1 MSTADSPERDLPAIP
16 GPPPRLLV
24 IQAPYYRAVVEGMRR
39 GAERLFAGAGATAET
54 VDVAGAFE
62 LPAALRLALRAST
75 AATSAGRPRWDGFLV
90 LGCVVK
96 GETDHYDHICREAS
110 RGVMDI
116 ATETGAPIGFGL
128 LTVHDLAQ
136 AEARA
141 RDDRHNKGAE
151 AAMALLMQ
159 IALARRWER
168 LA

>member
-1 MSTADSPERDLPAIP
+1 MTARPSVPRRLRLP
-16 GPPPRLLV
+16 R
-24 IQAPYYRAVVEGMRR
+24 
-39 GAERLFAGAGATAET
+39 
-54 VDVAGAFE
+54 
-62 LPAALRLALRAST
+62 RLALL
-75 AATSAGRPRWDGFLV
+75 WLV

-116 ATETGAPIGFGL
+116 AVRTGAPIGFGL
-128 LTVHDLAQ
+128 LTVRTLAQ

-151 AAMALLMQ
+151 AATALLMQ
-159 IALARRWER
+159 LALARRWG